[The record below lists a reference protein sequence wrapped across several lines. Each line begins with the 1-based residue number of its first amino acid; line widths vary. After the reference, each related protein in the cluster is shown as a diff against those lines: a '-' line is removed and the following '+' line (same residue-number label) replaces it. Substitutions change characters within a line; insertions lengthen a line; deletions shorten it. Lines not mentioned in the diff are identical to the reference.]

1 VKRFSSV
8 LVWACLAAGGLA
20 VSVMPACAQR
30 PMLWQRR
37 ANTFLLEIGKRP
49 MEIELITE
57 SAVRIARG
65 VPPSVRRAYSDNT
78 LEANAT
84 GLPDGMKIETSE
96 LSIVVSNATGTV
108 TVSLPGGLRLLAETS
123 VRLIDGEASVEFE
136 IQPSE
141 KLYGFGARPHKQI
154 DARGL
159 ALQPKPASYLSSRGY
174 AVWIPGSAPLRFDI
188 GKTRQDRLSIHGE
201 GVRHFEYFLA
211 FGPSVKE
218 IWEQRMKAEG
228 AIETPASS
236 DLELILGARLPKAA
250 TPLAMT
256 GNVCEDA
263 RALVHASL
271 SGVFIPA
278 FDLARYRS
286 ADEATFRRAAKLG
299 LFSPVLY
306 DSSHEPFTAAQQR
319 VVDEAATAR
328 KRLNH
333 YLLVY
338 ADEVRARGYP
348 MIHPLLM
355 QFPRDPLAGTA
366 IEEYMFGDE
375 MLVIPFCDATPR
387 SVYLPMG
394 QWTDWETGRIFTG
407 KQTVT
412 LESPASGAVVL
423 AKSGSVIPLNGLKPG
438 EPTELH
444 YFPKNGGEFF
454 IYEPAIADYT
464 QAHASPAADIY
475 RLEIE
480 SKVYRRYEWVVHHME
495 RPAGVEQVQGAAYEE
510 TQAPGSL
517 SPGTWRYDA
526 NNRTLHVGV
535 EAPAYS
541 DIIVNIRF

>member
-1 VKRFSSV
+1 
-8 LVWACLAAGGLA
+8 LLALAGLIAGGLV
-20 VSVMPACAQR
+20 VSVTPACAQR

-65 VPPSVRRAYSDNT
+65 APPSSRRPLSDNAI
-78 LEANAT
+78 EANAT

-96 LSIVVSNATGTV
+96 LSVMVSNATGTV

-123 VRLIDGEASVEFE
+123 ARVIDGKASVEFE
-136 IQPSE
+136 IQASE
-141 KLYGFGARPHKQI
+141 KLYGFGPRPHKQI

-159 ALQPKPASYLSSRGY
+159 ALQPRPASYLSSRGY
-174 AVWIPGSAPLRFDI
+174 AVWFPGSVPLRFDI
-188 GKTRQDRLSIHGE
+188 GNARHDRLVVLGE
-201 GVRHFEYFLA
+201 DVNYFEYFLA

-228 AIETPASS
+228 AIDTPASS
-236 DLELILGARLPKAA
+236 DLEFLRGARLPKAA
-250 TPLAMT
+250 TPIAMT
-256 GNVCEDA
+256 GNICEDA

-286 ADEATFRRAAKLG
+286 AGEASFRRAAKLG
-299 LFSPVLY
+299 LFAPILY
-306 DSSHEPFTAAQQR
+306 DSSAEPYTAAQQS
-319 VVDEAATAR
+319 VVDEIAAAR

-338 ADEVRARGYP
+338 ADEVRVRGYP

-355 QFPRDPLAGTA
+355 QFPRDPLAAPG
-366 IEEYMFGDE
+366 IDEYMFGDE
-375 MLVIPFCDATPR
+375 MLVVPFCDANPR

-394 QWTDWETGRIFTG
+394 QWTDWDSGRIFAG
-407 KQTVT
+407 KQAVT
-412 LESPASGAVVL
+412 LESPASGVVVL
-423 AKSGSVIPLNGLKPG
+423 VKSGSVIPLNGLKPG

-480 SKVYRRYEWVVHHME
+480 SKVYRKYEWVVHHMDK
-495 RPAGVEQVQGAAYEE
+495 PAGVEQVQGAAYQE
-510 TQAPGSL
+510 TQADGPVAPGK
-517 SPGTWRYDA
+517 WRYDA
-526 NNRTLHVGV
+526 KQRTVHVGV
-535 EAPAYS
+535 DAPAYS